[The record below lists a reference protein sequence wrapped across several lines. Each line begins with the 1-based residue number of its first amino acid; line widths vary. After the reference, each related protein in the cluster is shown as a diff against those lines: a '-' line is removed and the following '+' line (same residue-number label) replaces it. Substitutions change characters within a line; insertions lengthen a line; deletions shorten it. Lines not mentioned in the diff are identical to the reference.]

1 MGKKKKKKK
10 KEEFSVLNEID
21 KDILGQYADI
31 KEDIEV
37 FQYQLLEADK
47 KTKRKYAK
55 AIKKGKSFDLRNSDA
70 VKARKKILK
79 EMDDNN
85 FLTKVLRMFED
96 LGPILR
102 ILGRCVSLLIVAI
115 LSIDSVKL
123 SVNQQTMAKMD
134 RIIAMG
140 MSL

>member
-1 MGKKKKKKK
+1 MEK
-10 KEEFSVLNEID
+10 I
-21 KDILGQYADI
+21 I
-31 KEDIEV
+31 
-37 FQYQLLEADK
+37 
-47 KTKRKYAK
+47 TP
-55 AIKKGKSFDLRNSDA
+55 A
-70 VKARKKILK
+70 VKARKKIIK

-85 FLTKVLRMFED
+85 FLTKVLRMFEE

-115 LSIDSVKL
+115 LSIDSVKM

-134 RIIAMG
+134 RIVAMG

>member
-31 KEDIEV
+31 KEDIEI
-37 FQYQLLEADK
+37 FQYQLMEADK

-55 AIKKGKSFDLRNSDA
+55 AVRKGKSFDLRNSDA

-79 EMDDNN
+79 EMDNTN
-85 FLTKVLRMFED
+85 FITKVLKMFDD
-96 LGPILR
+96 LGPILK
-102 ILGRCVSLLIVAI
+102 ILGRCVALLIMGI
-115 LSIDSVKL
+115 LSIDSVKM

-134 RIIAMG
+134 RIVAMG
-140 MSL
+140 LSL